1 VGATLSKIAAAL
13 PTPAEVLSG
22 DPFITDVTHDSQS
35 AADGFLFVAI
45 PGERFDGHTF
55 VEAAIAN
62 GASAV
67 LVERIQD
74 LATPQIVTSDARAA
88 MAWAAREVHDR
99 PDESLSILGVTGTN
113 GKTTVAHLCEAG
125 WSEAERSCG
134 IIGTLGAHINGEPVP
149 LNRTTPES
157 SDVQRLLGLMRGSG
171 VNSVAMEVSSHAMA
185 LHRADAIRFTAVG
198 FTNLTQDHLDFH
210 GSMGEY
216 LATKQ
221 RLFAPDRSAE
231 AVINIDDPAGL
242 RIAKETELAVTTVGF
257 SDHASVSVSDVVAT
271 NSGSRFVLHTPETSA
286 EVHLPLSGR
295 FNVENAL
302 VAAGL
307 LRSDGVD
314 LAHIAVGFSH
324 LGPVAGRMEEVSH
337 DGPFTVVVDYAHT
350 PDAVSAVLRS
360 AASTASGKVIALV
373 GAAGDRDPEKRS
385 LMGAAASRFADV
397 TIVTTDNPRSEDPTA
412 IAEEVRR
419 GAESN
424 ALAQVSLIVDRAEAI
439 YRGIAMA
446 GKGDIVLILGK
457 GHEQGQE
464 VQGVVHPFDDREVAA
479 EALEAS
485 GWVTR

>member
-1 VGATLSKIAAAL
+1 MGATLTTIAAAL
-13 PTPAEVLSG
+13 PAPSETLGG
-22 DPFITDVTHDSQS
+22 DPSLTDVTHDSQS
-35 AADGFLFVAI
+35 ASEGSLFVAI

-55 VEAAIAN
+55 VGDAIAN

-67 LVERIQD
+67 LVERKQE
-74 LATPQIVTSDARAA
+74 LSTPQIVTSDTRAA

-113 GKTTVAHLCEAG
+113 GKTTVAHLCEAA

-134 IIGTLGAHINGEPVP
+134 IIGTLGAHINGDPVP
-149 LNRTTPES
+149 LKRTTPES
-157 SDVQRLLGLMRGSG
+157 SVLQRLLGLMRDSG
-171 VNSVAMEVSSHAMA
+171 VISVAMEVSSHAMA

-216 LATKQ
+216 LAIKR
-221 RLFAPDRSAE
+221 RLFDPDRSDTAI
-231 AVINIDDPAGL
+231 INIDDPAGI
-242 RIAKETELAVTTVGF
+242 RIAQETELDVTTVGF
-257 SDHASVSVSDVVAT
+257 GDHASIWASDVISG
-271 NSGSRFVLHTPETSA
+271 NSGTSFVLHTPETSA
-286 EVHLPLSGR
+286 AVDLSLAGR

-307 LRSDGVD
+307 LRSDGVELD
-314 LAHIAVGFSH
+314 QIAAGFSH
-324 LGPVAGRMEEVSH
+324 VGPVAGRMEEVSH

-360 AASTASGKVIALV
+360 AASSTTGRVIVIV

-397 TIVTTDNPRSEDPTA
+397 TIVTTDNPRSEDPTT

-439 YRGIAMA
+439 HHGIAMA
-446 GKGDIVLILGK
+446 REGDIVLILGK

-464 VQGVVHPFDDREVAA
+464 VHGVMHPFDDRDVAA
-479 EALEAS
+479 DALEAS
-485 GWVTR
+485 GWVTK